1 MANRPPN
8 PRLASINPVFDI
20 KNTSIPVTPAVDD
33 TGRTSFFQHNK
44 ISSPEVETPEGI
56 ENAND
61 IYLRFD

>member
-33 TGRTSFFQHNK
+33 TGRTSFFQNHQ
-44 ISSPEVETPEGI
+44 ISSPEVETPEGTG
-56 ENAND
+56 NAIS
-61 IYLRFD
+61 IYLKLH

>member
-8 PRLASINPVFDI
+8 PRLESINPVFDI

-33 TGRTSFFQHNK
+33 TGRTSFFQHQQ

-56 ENAND
+56 ENV
-61 IYLRFD
+61 ISVYLEFN